1 MYGVLLKTSGP
12 DVEELSED
20 FNFTMEDINNK
31 NIRYISAADSLKGFF
46 KNCSNQ
52 LTVAPSKNA
61 VFLILFYTT
70 GQSFYST
77 CQGDSTFILPYP
89 VDTQLGLRRKS
100 IWLWIASTSLSQTWT
115 TTVWTTRSLPSR
127 SLLPRAHRTSLL
139 LLTLS
144 R

>member
-31 NIRYISAADSLKGFF
+31 NIRYISTADSLKGFF

-61 VFLILFYTT
+61 VFPILFYTT
-70 GQSFYST
+70 G
-77 CQGDSTFILPYP
+77 
-89 VDTQLGLRRKS
+89 
-100 IWLWIASTSLSQTWT
+100 
-115 TTVWTTRSLPSR
+115 
-127 SLLPRAHRTSLL
+127 
-139 LLTLS
+139 
-144 R
+144 